1 MDIAAAAS
9 AATQI
14 SSAQRAQQISIASLR
29 QTRDQGLTLAN
40 LIAQAAASNQAAPSA
55 PASTV
60 APASG
65 AAPATFQPG
74 QTPPNP
80 NLPRGSLVNILA

>member
-9 AATQI
+9 AASQI
-14 SSAQRAQQISIASLR
+14 SNAQRAQQISIASLR
-29 QTRDQGLTLAN
+29 QVRQQGATLAN
-40 LIAQAAASNQAAPSA
+40 LIAQA
-55 PASTV
+55 V
-60 APASG
+60 APAQSSAATAPTEVPSSG
-65 AAPATFQPG
+65 AGQGLQFQPG